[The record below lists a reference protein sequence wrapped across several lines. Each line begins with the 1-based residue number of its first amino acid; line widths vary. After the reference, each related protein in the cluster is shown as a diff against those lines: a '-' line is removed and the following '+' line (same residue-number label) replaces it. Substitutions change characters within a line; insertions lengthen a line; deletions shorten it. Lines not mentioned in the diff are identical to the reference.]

1 MRILFVCTGNTC
13 RSPMAGAYFK
23 SLCEKSGRT
32 DITVETAGTFAGEGE
47 PASMQSVAVMK
58 GYGIDL
64 SAHKSTILTREKID
78 TADLIVAM
86 TTAHRQHVGSMSPSA
101 VKKTR
106 TLLEFTQNKGNIS
119 DPFGGTEKIYSDCFS
134 EMKEA
139 LDNLFLEIIQKDN
152 RNI

>member
-58 GYGIDL
+58 DYGIDL
-64 SAHKSTILTREKID
+64 STHKSSRLTKGKVD
-78 TADLIVAM
+78 SADLIIVM
-86 TTAHRQHVGSMSPSA
+86 TTSHRQHIGSMSPSA
-101 VKKTR
+101 LKKTR
-106 TLLEFTQNKGNIS
+106 TLLEFTQTEGNIS
-119 DPFGGTEKIYSDCFS
+119 DPFGGSEEIYSDCFS

-139 LDNLFLEIIQKDN
+139 LDNLFLEIIKKKD
-152 RNI
+152 

>member
-1 MRILFVCTGNTC
+1 MHILFVCTGNTC

-32 DITVETAGTFAGEGE
+32 DITVESAGTFAGNGE
-47 PASMQSVAVMK
+47 PASAQSVSVMK

-64 SAHKSTILTREKID
+64 STHKSSKLTKEKTD
-78 TADLIVAM
+78 EADLIIAM
-86 TTAHRQHVGSMSPSA
+86 TSSHRHHIGSMSFSA
-101 VKKTR
+101 LKKTR
-106 TLLEFTQNKGNIS
+106 TLLEFMQNKGNIS

-139 LDNLFLEIIQKDN
+139 LDNLFLEVITKKKKD
-152 RNI
+152 